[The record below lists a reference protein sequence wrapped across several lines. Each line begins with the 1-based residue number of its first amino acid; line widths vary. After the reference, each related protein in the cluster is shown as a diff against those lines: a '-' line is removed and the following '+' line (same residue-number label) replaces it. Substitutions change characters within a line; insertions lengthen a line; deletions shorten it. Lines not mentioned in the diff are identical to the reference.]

1 MVMIHRSVMYELQKL
16 DVDHVFDHAF
26 VWQSA
31 TPLTPG
37 RVDISGHAPV
47 NTLSFV
53 SFMASSDVDRVF
65 TVTNNDFA

>member
-16 DVDHVFDHAF
+16 DVDHLF
-26 VWQSA
+26 VWQTA
-31 TPLTPG
+31 TSLTG

-47 NTLSFV
+47 NKLSFM

-65 TVTNNDFA
+65 RVTRNDFA